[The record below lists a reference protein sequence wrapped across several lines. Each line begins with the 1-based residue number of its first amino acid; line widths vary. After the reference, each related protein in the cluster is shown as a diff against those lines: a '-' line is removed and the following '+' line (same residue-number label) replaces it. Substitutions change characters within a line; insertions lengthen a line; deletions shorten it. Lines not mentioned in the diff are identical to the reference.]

1 MRKGRLRPMVR
12 AMELRSF
19 KVRAADGHVRVVTG
33 DTDGDRGT
41 YLFDA
46 RAATVIE
53 VTRPLLVAL
62 SARVGAELRGLSYN
76 GDDDALRVAPVPG
89 TDFDPSALTIRGEG
103 LDEHV
108 PALKGIAR
116 AITAE
121 LRAMAG
127 DVRGPAKESEPPTKG
142 PDNEGPSKEGPD
154 KDWEALYLRGFT
166 GWELSR
172 AAPPLAS
179 YFERS
184 SPKGARALVVGCGR
198 GNEARLLAELG
209 ARVTAIDIAPTAI
222 EQAKAIASPHPI
234 EYRVAD
240 VFALRGR
247 PAAFDL
253 VVEHTC
259 FCAIDPSRRDDF
271 VAAMADALVP
281 GGALVGLFYAHGR
294 EGGPPFTV
302 TEEELRE
309 RFSPAFEIEAL
320 GAARDSIITRRGD
333 ELLGRLI
340 RR

>member
-1 MRKGRLRPMVR
+1 MFR

-33 DTDGDRGT
+33 DTDGERGT
-41 YLFDA
+41 DLFDA
-46 RAATVIE
+46 RAAAVIE
-53 VTRPLLVAL
+53 AARPLLTAL
-62 SARVGAELRGLSYN
+62 SARVGAELRALSYN

-89 TDFDPSALTIRGEG
+89 ADFDPSALTIRGEA

-116 AITAE
+116 AITSE

-127 DVRGPAKESEPPTKG
+127 DGGPTKASER
-142 PDNEGPSKEGPD
+142 PATTERTDEEGAE

-179 YFERS
+179 YFQRS
-184 SPKGARALVVGCGR
+184 SPEGARALVVGCGR
-198 GNEARLLAELG
+198 GNEARLLAGLG

-222 EQAKAIASPHPI
+222 EQAKAIASPRPI
-234 EYRVAD
+234 DFRVAD

-247 PAAFDL
+247 PAAYDL

-259 FCAIDPSRRDDF
+259 FCAIDPSRRDEF

-302 TEEELRE
+302 TPEELRA

-320 GAARDSIITRRGD
+320 EVARDSVITRRGD